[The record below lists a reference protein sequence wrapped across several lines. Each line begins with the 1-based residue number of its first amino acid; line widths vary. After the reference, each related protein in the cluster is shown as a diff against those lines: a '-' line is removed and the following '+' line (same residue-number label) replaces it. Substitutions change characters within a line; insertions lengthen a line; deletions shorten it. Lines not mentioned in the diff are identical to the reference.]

1 MTTAAVPPPTAATTA
16 TMTMHKTTTLSGCL
30 GQKITDETENGRNR
44 SDADIFD
51 LYELEKKE
59 DLIEQAQTRLRRIVL
74 EERLADVMR
83 QVIEIQSETEFVR
96 VDAEATLDALRRQND
111 SDHGRMEALER
122 RCQKHLSQLA
132 QLRRKAEHNS
142 AFSMTRL
149 SSVFSRSSAE
159 PNHDDDEDDAKSMTS
174 KTSSVTSSS
183 VPSEAERQRRR
194 SRVKQHRQRHQERLR
209 AEQKIDLSI
218 SKPDMHGNHERFE
231 EDGDD
236 EFTELQWMP
245 KLQQEANGRP
255 AHGLEKH
262 TTLEEDEQ
270 QSVASSELSHP
281 QRLRDVMPD
290 FVAERL
296 VTTRHPLSPITA
308 VNSYKDESYFIDEA
322 ESLSWSKAKVM
333 QPSAPLYD
341 NECKDD
347 TLPWNEYDC
356 SRNVSFDHTMSL
368 IDSLSE
374 NAFNS
379 SVLDGL
385 DSWFV
390 DSQKADFCHATPT
403 CAYAEEENQRQYI
416 RKKQRRLNY
425 QRRVAAACDLVH
437 TLCSPTALCYY
448 GITGSWM
455 LVGAATGWALQW
467 LRFLVV
473 LAAAILISL
482 IKGPYDIVD

>member
-1 MTTAAVPPPTAATTA
+1 MP
-16 TMTMHKTTTLSGCL
+16 KTTTLPDYL
-30 GQKITDETENGRNR
+30 HQKITHETENGRNR

-96 VDAEATLDALRRQND
+96 VDAAATLDALRQQSD
-111 SDHGRMEALER
+111 GDHGRLEALER
-122 RCQKHLSQLA
+122 RCQNHLGQLA
-132 QLRRKAEHNS
+132 QLRKKAEHNS

-159 PNHDDDEDDAKSMTS
+159 PNHDDDQDDMKSMTS
-174 KTSSVTSSS
+174 KTSSLTSSS
-183 VPSEAERQRRR
+183 VPSEAERHRRR
-194 SRVKQHRQRHQERLR
+194 SRVRQHRQRHQERLR
-209 AEQKIDLSI
+209 AEQKNNLSI
-218 SKPDMHGNHERFE
+218 SKLDMHGNSKRIEGD
-231 EDGDD
+231 EDDDD

-255 AHGLEKH
+255 MHSLQKH
-262 TTLEEDEQ
+262 TTLEDDEQ
-270 QSVASSELSHP
+270 SDASSELSHP
-281 QRLRDVMPD
+281 QRLCDVMPD
-290 FVAERL
+290 MVAERII
-296 VTTRHPLSPITA
+296 TTRHPLSPITA
-308 VNSYKDESYFIDEA
+308 IDSYKDESYFVDEP
-322 ESLSWSKAKVM
+322 ESLSWTKTKEM
-333 QPSAPLYD
+333 KPSAPLYED
-341 NECKDD
+341 DACKDD
-347 TLPWNEYDC
+347 TLSWNKYDC

-374 NAFNS
+374 DAFNS

-385 DSWFV
+385 DSWFI
-390 DSQKADFCHATPT
+390 DPQQADPCHASSAA
-403 CAYAEEENQRQYI
+403 CAYDEDDRRQYL
-416 RKKQRRLNY
+416 RRQKQRRLNY

-437 TLCSPTALCYY
+437 ILCSPTALCYY

-455 LVGAATGWALQW
+455 LMGAATGWALQW
-467 LRFLVV
+467 LKFLVV

-482 IKGPYDIVD
+482 IKGPYDLVD